1 MTAAAPDLAER
12 MNALTWYHTIEL
24 APGVVTPGMFDHRP
38 FVDRYGLPADMT
50 GMRALDIGTF
60 DGVWA
65 FEMERR
71 GAQVTAIDVDDV
83 QDYDWPPRMRAD
95 ASGTRGESFAL
106 VREARGSSAERITTS
121 VYDAT
126 PEKLG
131 GTFDLVFCGSVLI
144 HVRDPMLALE
154 RMAALCRGQLILTE
168 EYSRRLE
175 YLPFVKAVEFRGHS
189 PWMTWWRPTTRT
201 WRTMV
206 HTAGFEDISVHG
218 RFNLRFRGQR
228 RGVPHVVLHAR
239 GTAGA

>member
-1 MTAAAPDLAER
+1 
-12 MNALTWYHTIEL
+12 
-24 APGVVTPGMFDHRP
+24 MFDHRP
-38 FVDRYGLPADMT
+38 FVDRYGLPEDLT
-50 GMRALDIGTF
+50 GKRALDIGTF
-60 DGVWA
+60 DGFWA
-65 FEMERR
+65 FELERR
-71 GAQVTAIDVDDV
+71 GADVTAIDVDDV
-83 QDYDWPPRMRAD
+83 QQYDWPPRMRAD

-106 VREARGSSAERITTS
+106 AREARGSSVDRVTTS
-121 VYDAT
+121 VYEAT

-175 YLPFVKAVEFRGHS
+175 YLPFVKAVEFRGHT
-189 PWMTWWRPTTRT
+189 PHMTWWRPTTRT

-206 HTAGFEDISVHG
+206 HTAGFEDVRAHG
-218 RFNLRFRGQR
+218 RFNLRFRGAR